1 MEHHDFDQFIKNKA
15 KGEPINVPRG
25 FSERMDSLMANL
37 PEKTQGVRRLPKK
50 MFLVVAGFIVFA
62 SMSVVASPL
71 VGEMSSGVISYFN
84 APRDFKYL
92 SQQAVYE
99 QYNSQVGVSA
109 SDQGIKVTVD
119 NLAVDDNYISVFYT
133 AESEEPIQLL
143 GDEETIEQWRINWTA
158 PHFWFKENG
167 RYIEPPA
174 QNEIDAYLEDP
185 YTLKG
190 MQRFAVVGLLEDT
203 MNLEIYTEE
212 IFGKEGRW
220 HIPLSVDK
228 SSVAVESLTVA
239 PKMKA
244 KVTTG
249 WNGEYKHD
257 ITIEKVSIS
266 PFGNQ
271 IVLSERAENTFSQFA
286 LRDEQ
291 GRYLTVIPTAT
302 YGGNFFIKVT
312 NNFEF
317 IGGRTDMKELT
328 LIPIVSGS
336 EEDGLPAP
344 KLRTAEI
351 GSYPIAMPESEL
363 GGFVMEG
370 LELTPEKAVATFHQE
385 GAVGISYPDL
395 ILLDENGESL
405 DFAAFHDDSYDRET
419 GKITI
424 TLTFKDVSGE
434 EIIAKAKKVGYYAR
448 PMKLNEDEAVTIK
461 LAE

>member
-1 MEHHDFDQFIKNKA
+1 MEHRNFDQFLKNQA
-15 KGEPINVPRG
+15 KGEPINVPPG
-25 FSERMDSLMANL
+25 FAERMDSLMANL
-37 PEKTQGVRRLPKK
+37 PEKTQRMRRIPKK
-50 MFLVVAGFIVFA
+50 ILLVAAGFIVFA
-62 SMSVVASPL
+62 SMSVAASPF
-71 VGEMSSGVISYFN
+71 VGEMTSGVIGYFN
-84 APRDFKYL
+84 APRDFKYI
-92 SQQAVYE
+92 SKQAVYE
-99 QYNSQVGVSA
+99 QYNSQMGVSV

-119 NLAVDDNYISVFYT
+119 NLAVDDSYINVFYT
-133 AESEEPIQLL
+133 VESEKPIRLL

-158 PHFWFKENG
+158 PHFWFKEDG

-185 YTLKG
+185 YTLIG
-190 MQRFAVVGLLEDT
+190 MQRFAVVGTLGDT
-203 MNLEIYTEE
+203 VNLEIYADE

-228 SSVAVESLTVA
+228 SSVAVESLTVT
-239 PKMKA
+239 PKLKA
-244 KVTTG
+244 KVSTG

-257 ITIEKVSIS
+257 ITVEKVSIS

-328 LIPIVSGS
+328 LIPIVTGD
-336 EEDGLPAP
+336 EDDGLPAP
-344 KLRTAEI
+344 QLMSAEI
-351 GSYPIAMPESEL
+351 GSYPIFMPESEL
-363 GGFVMEG
+363 GGYVMED
-370 LELTPEKAVATFHQE
+370 LELTSEKAVATFRQE

-395 ILLDENGESL
+395 RLLGEDGDNLS
-405 DFAAFHDDSYDRET
+405 FTAFHDDSYDRET

-424 TLTFKDVSGE
+424 TLTFKDVSE
-434 EIIAKAKKVGYYAR
+434 EDIAKVKKVGYYAR
-448 PMKLNEDEAVTIK
+448 PMKLNEHEAVRIK